1 MKSKSIART
10 VLSFVAIGA
19 LFGSAQLMAEGCL
32 SVKGKILN
40 SLHDPALGSVYAG
53 EAIGNIGGVST
64 VGVAAL
70 NGENPI
76 GKMKCALVGVATGL
90 SEVPEGSLFPALP
103 SFTHTISCDDSVDDA
118 FFGVVHS
125 QLTFDTTGYITGFDG
140 CTASFTENSIPQSE
154 SGKGVFDG
162 ATSGVLTIDGTSNVC
177 NGSIDMEFTGEVC
190 YD

>member
-10 VLSFVAIGA
+10 VLASVAIGA
-19 LFGSAQLMAEGCL
+19 LFGSAQLMAEDCL

-53 EAIGNIGGVST
+53 EALGNIGGVST
-64 VGVAAL
+64 VGVVAL

-90 SEVPEGSLFPALP
+90 SEVPEGSPFPPLP
-103 SFTHTISCDDSVDDA
+103 SFTHTISCDDSVVDV
-118 FFGVVHS
+118 FGVLHS

-140 CTASFTENSIPQSE
+140 CTASFTENSIPQSG

-162 ATSGVLTIDGTSNVC
+162 VTGGGLTIEGTSNVC
-177 NGSIDMEFTGEVC
+177 NGTIDMKFTGEAC
-190 YD
+190 Y